1 MAFKVV
7 ISQLKESSMA
17 VYEPAKSGSADPPLE
32 DAVSE
37 LAGALRRLTEE
48 LN

>member
-1 MAFKVV
+1 M
-7 ISQLKESSMA
+7 ISQLKESGA
-17 VYEPAKSGSADPPLE
+17 VVFEPAKAGSMDPPPE

-37 LAGALRRLTEE
+37 LAGTLRRLNEE